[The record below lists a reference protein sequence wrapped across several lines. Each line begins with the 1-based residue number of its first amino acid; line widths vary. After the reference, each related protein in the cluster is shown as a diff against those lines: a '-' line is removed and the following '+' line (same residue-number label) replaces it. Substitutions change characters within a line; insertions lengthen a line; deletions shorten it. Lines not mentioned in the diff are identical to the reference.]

1 MIFIFPILRITHIL
15 ALFVKYHKEKISLR
29 FTFLPLFYDSIKTI
43 KEKLNDYIYK
53 LRSKI

>member
-29 FTFLPLFYDSIKTI
+29 FIFLPLFYDSIKTI